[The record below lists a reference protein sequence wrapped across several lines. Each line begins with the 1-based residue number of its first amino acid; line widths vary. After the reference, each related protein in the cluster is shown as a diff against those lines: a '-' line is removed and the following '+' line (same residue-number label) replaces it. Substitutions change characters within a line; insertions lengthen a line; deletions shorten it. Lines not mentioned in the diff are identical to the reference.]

1 MKLTK
6 YQREHRAVGR
16 VQVKCESVTLNDDGM
31 CVECGR
37 FLKRA
42 VAHRPNEYG
51 SRGFVYRWSDGSTYT
66 AKPGE
71 YISH

>member
-6 YQREHRAVGR
+6 YQREHRPVGR
-16 VQVKCESVTLNDDGM
+16 VQVKCENLILDDDM
-31 CVECGR
+31 CTACGR

-51 SRGFVYRWSDGSTYT
+51 SRGFIYRWSDGSTYT
-66 AKPGE
+66 SQPGDPKL
-71 YISH
+71 